1 MNNKILLNGTIG
13 AFFFG
18 LFTYFVEIFEKNP
31 NYLKISS
38 FLWTA
43 PFFFFFMV
51 YVTMSKSDTAL
62 ISFTKHALFGTI
74 ISILVFSV
82 TLLISNLP
90 MYIIIS
96 INLFI
101 TIFALFIYIN
111 YKIYNY

>member
-1 MNNKILLNGTIG
+1 MKNKIIVNGLIG

-18 LFTYFVEIFEKNP
+18 LFTYFVEIFEKYP

-43 PFFFFFMV
+43 PLFFFFMI
-51 YVTMSKSDTAL
+51 YVTMSKSNTAL
-62 ISFTKHALFGTI
+62 VSFTKHALLGTI
-74 ISILVFSV
+74 ISILVFSI
-82 TLLISNLP
+82 TLLIHNLP

-101 TIFALFIYIN
+101 TILFIFVYIN
-111 YKIYNY
+111 YKIYDY